1 MQFIILLTFITNKR
15 PLADDL
21 TVFNQ
26 SRMEKGAKKMKSGP
40 REKDFHMNLAVWGL
54 LTLAFITMSLKI
66 ITLHHLMF
74 PGYYY
79 SHPSAHVV
87 MTSPTEYD
95 YEITNF
101 KALVR

>member
-26 SRMEKGAKKMKSGP
+26 SRMEKGAKKMESRP

-87 MTSPTEYD
+87 MTSPREYD